1 MWAEDIFKRTRTLEY
16 VKATEQLE
24 DKDHLK
30 AARFIRVKDVTRIF
44 GLKRGFLYHMTK
56 RGLLKPT
63 VIRVRRGARGTVLY
77 KPQDIESL
85 INKLSKEQAHD
96 LTRKNR

>member
-1 MWAEDIFKRTRTLEY
+1 MK
-16 VKATEQLE
+16 
-24 DKDHLK
+24 DKDYQEDREDLK
-30 AARFIRVKDVTRIF
+30 DCRFIRVKDVTRVY

-56 RGLLKPT
+56 QGLLKPT

-85 INKLSKEQAHD
+85 INKLSKEQPHD
-96 LTRKNR
+96 LARKNR

>member
-1 MWAEDIFKRTRTLEY
+1 MK
-16 VKATEQLE
+16 
-24 DKDHLK
+24 DKDYQEDREDLK
-30 AARFIRVKDVTRIF
+30 DCRFIRVKDVTRVY

>member
-1 MWAEDIFKRTRTLEY
+1 LWAEDTFKRTRKLKY

-96 LTRKNR
+96 ITRKNR

>member
-1 MWAEDIFKRTRTLEY
+1 MK
-16 VKATEQLE
+16 
-24 DKDHLK
+24 DKDYQEDREDLK
-30 AARFIRVKDVTRIF
+30 DCRFIRVKDVTRVY

-56 RGLLKPT
+56 QGLLKPT

>member
-1 MWAEDIFKRTRTLEY
+1 

-56 RGLLKPT
+56 RGFLKPT

>member
-1 MWAEDIFKRTRTLEY
+1 MK
-16 VKATEQLE
+16 
-24 DKDHLK
+24 DKDYQEDQEDLK
-30 AARFIRVKDVTRIF
+30 DCRFIRVKDVTRVY

-56 RGLLKPT
+56 QGLLKPT

>member
-1 MWAEDIFKRTRTLEY
+1 MK
-16 VKATEQLE
+16 
-24 DKDHLK
+24 DKDYQEDQEDLK
-30 AARFIRVKDVTRIF
+30 DCRFIRVEDVTSVY

-85 INKLSKEQAHD
+85 INKLSKEQPHD

>member
-1 MWAEDIFKRTRTLEY
+1 MK
-16 VKATEQLE
+16 
-24 DKDHLK
+24 DKDYQEDREDLK
-30 AARFIRVKDVTRIF
+30 DCRFIRVKDVTRVY

-56 RGLLKPT
+56 QGLLKPT

-85 INKLSKEQAHD
+85 INKLSKEQPHD
-96 LTRKNR
+96 LTRTNR